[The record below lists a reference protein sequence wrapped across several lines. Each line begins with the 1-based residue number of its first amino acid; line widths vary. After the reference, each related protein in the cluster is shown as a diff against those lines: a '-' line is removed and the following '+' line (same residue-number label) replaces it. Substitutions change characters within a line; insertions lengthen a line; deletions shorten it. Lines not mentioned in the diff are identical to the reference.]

1 MKLIKQEIIDQNLG
15 FFNSEMS
22 IYGYLKNNN
31 EHYKLLKYICL
42 QYNDII
48 ILDLGTACG
57 HSALALSQ
65 NKTNKIITF
74 DLNKRSDLI
83 DNIDNVERVLLDCNL
98 IESDIIES
106 AKIILLDIDPHDGS
120 QEIKFYNKLKT
131 TKFKGILLCDDIN
144 LNQGMKDFWKTVVEE
159 KYDISDLGHFSG
171 TGLVNFGDEEISI
184 NI

>member
-1 MKLIKQEIIDQNLG
+1 MKLIKQEIIDQNLD
-15 FFNSEMS
+15 FFDDEIST
-22 IYGYLKNNN
+22 YGYLKNDN
-31 EHYKLLKYICL
+31 EHYKLLKYISL

-65 NKTNKIITF
+65 NKTNKIITY
-74 DLNKRSDLI
+74 DLNKRSNLI

-98 IESDIIES
+98 MENDIIES

-120 QEIKFYNKLKT
+120 QEIEFYYKLKN

-144 LNQGMKDFWKTVVEE
+144 LNQGMKDFWKSINEK
-159 KYDISDLGHFSG
+159 KYDISELGHFSG
-171 TGLVNFGDEEISI
+171 TGLINFGDEKIEIE
-184 NI
+184 